1 MIQQDEMRGGVK
13 VCDLVEH
20 LQLAVV
26 NKGDDFDTALVG
38 IRDVNRPG
46 LQLVGFFDYFDP
58 RRLQVIGMA
67 ETKMLESMEP
77 EHRSSSFSRLFEY
90 DIPALVVSRDL
101 DIYPECLAMARKHRR
116 TLLHTTDTTVV
127 FTTKVIEY
135 LSQALAPTST
145 RHGGLLDIYG
155 EGVLITGDS
164 GVGKSETAIE
174 LIKRGHRLVA
184 DDAVDIRRVADQ
196 LLGKAPELI
205 RHYIEL
211 RGIGVVDVQQLLGM
225 SAVKPESQVDLVIHL
240 ERWREDKF
248 YDRLGLDEEKVN
260 ILGIELPI
268 ITIPVQPGR
277 NLATIV
283 EVAVMNNR
291 HKKYGFNAAQQLA
304 DELERHVQGA

>member
-116 TLLHTTDTTVV
+116 TLRHTTDTTVV
-127 FTTKVIEY
+127 FTTQVIEY
-135 LSQALAPTST
+135 LSQALAPTIT

>member
-135 LSQALAPTST
+135 LSQALAPTIT

-184 DDAVDIRRVADQ
+184 DDAGDSRRVADQ
-196 LLGKAPELI
+196 RLGKAPELI